1 MRRQFA
7 TASTQYGTGSRYEM
21 PHQQRILERRH
32 RFHNQ
37 SDGISSVG
45 VTSIRCGRRVVSG
58 WQYHENAQECL
69 GWART
74 AHSEREREIFL
85 QIARTWLEAAER
97 AAKKDC
103 QSISATKMSLEPPTE
118 PTRPSK

>member
-1 MRRQFA
+1 MAFLFRGDIDTLWA
-7 TASTQYGTGSRYEM
+7 
-21 PHQQRILERRH
+21 
-32 RFHNQ
+32 
-37 SDGISSVG
+37 
-45 VTSIRCGRRVVSG
+45 RVVSAC
-58 WQYHENAQECL
+58 QYHENAQECL

-103 QSISATKMSLEPPTE
+103 QSISATKMSLDPPTE